1 MTENRAVHG
10 NCCRSAGPLYLVFS
24 VRVTTGDSD
33 MVVGVI
39 LSLRVEK
46 SGKQIGHSCLSHE
59 LDQTTL
65 AWGRKLE
72 ELQSRMP

>member
-1 MTENRAVHG
+1 
-10 NCCRSAGPLYLVFS
+10 
-24 VRVTTGDSD
+24 